1 MPREI
6 LAAVETAKSKKRKS
20 FRMQDTDEFTIAT
33 INYIAKM
40 RDQTIAEVIAEA
52 VGVEINDHMTVDIV
66 EDWLGTTLR
75 ARTTAKR
82 AKSARTRRI
91 HKPNLGARLGISRT

>member
-1 MPREI
+1 MRIPREI

-40 RDQTIAEVIAEA
+40 RDQTISEVLAEA
-52 VGVEINDHMTVDIV
+52 FCVEINDHMTVDIV
-66 EDWLGTTLR
+66 ENWLGTTLR
-75 ARTTAKR
+75 ARTSAKR
-82 AKSARTRRI
+82 AQMRTLQRV
-91 HKPNLGARLGISRT
+91 KC

>member
-1 MPREI
+1 MRIPREI

-33 INYIAKM
+33 INSSAKT
-40 RDQTIAEVIAEA
+40 RDQTLAEVLAEA

-66 EDWLGTTLR
+66 ENWLGTTLR
-75 ARTTAKR
+75 ARTSAKR
-82 AKSARTRRI
+82 AQMRTLQRV
-91 HKPNLGARLGISRT
+91 KC

>member
-1 MPREI
+1 MRIPREI

-33 INYIAKM
+33 INYIAKT
-40 RDQTIAEVIAEA
+40 RDQTIAEVLAEA

-66 EDWLGTTLR
+66 ENWLGTTLR
-75 ARTTAKR
+75 ARTSAKR
-82 AKSARTRRI
+82 AQMKTRQRV
-91 HKPNLGARLGISRT
+91 KC